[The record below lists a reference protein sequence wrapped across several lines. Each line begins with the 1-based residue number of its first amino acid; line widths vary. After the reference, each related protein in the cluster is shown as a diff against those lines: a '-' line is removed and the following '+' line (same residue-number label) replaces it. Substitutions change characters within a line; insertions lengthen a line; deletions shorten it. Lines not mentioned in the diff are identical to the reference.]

1 MPLPYYVSPEQMMK
15 DKAEYARKGIS
26 RGKAIVTIEYRDGVL
41 LVAENPSTLLHKVSE
56 IYDRIAFAG
65 VGKYNE
71 FENLRVAGVRHA
83 DVKGYSYSRG
93 DVSAKSLANAYSQA
107 LGNIFTQDIKPFEV
121 EVLVVEVGDANGTKN
136 EIYHILYDG
145 TIEDEKNYAA
155 MGGQS
160 EEIRRYLKDNFQES
174 LDLAA
179 ALRAGRPRP
188 DGHPEQ
194 DPHRARPRGGGAGP
208 DQGAPQVPPHPRRG
222 APHAPVRDVLGLPAR
237 ILAPRPLPCYPEI
250 HMKRRIFGLENEY
263 GLTCTL
269 NGQRRLSPDNVA
281 RYLFEKVIPGARNA
295 NVFLENGARLYL
307 DTGFH
312 PEYATPECDDIVD
325 LVIHD
330 KAGERIVE
338 DLLHQAEK
346 RLREDGISGHILLFK
361 NNTDSAGNSYGCHEN
376 YLVSRDVSFQ
386 RLAEG
391 LIPFF
396 VTRQIFAGAGKVLQT
411 PRGFHYCLSQRAQH
425 ICQEISGATTS
436 SRSIINTRDEPHA
449 DAEKYRRLHV
459 IVGDS
464 NMSEVATYLKVGTTA
479 LILDMIEDGHFDRD
493 YSLQSPV
500 QAIRDISHDP
510 TLRETIRLKDGRA
523 ITPLQLQMEYLEH
536 ATRYVQAIDA
546 DPVTRDVLARWTY
559 VIEQLAD
566 DPMQLNREVDWVIK
580 QQLIQAYMEK
590 NRLSWRDPKV
600 SLMDLQY
607 HDIRPDK
614 GLYFSLVRRDLVD
627 RITDDE
633 SIERAKHIP
642 PQTTRARLRGEFIRQ
657 ANLKGKDY
665 RVDWVY
671 LKLNDPERETI
682 LCKDPFQSHD
692 ERVERLIRS
701 F

>member
-1 MPLPYYVSPEQMMK
+1 
-15 DKAEYARKGIS
+15 
-26 RGKAIVTIEYRDGVL
+26 
-41 LVAENPSTLLHKVSE
+41 
-56 IYDRIAFAG
+56 
-65 VGKYNE
+65 
-71 FENLRVAGVRHA
+71 
-83 DVKGYSYSRG
+83 
-93 DVSAKSLANAYSQA
+93 
-107 LGNIFTQDIKPFEV
+107 
-121 EVLVVEVGDANGTKN
+121 
-136 EIYHILYDG
+136 
-145 TIEDEKNYAA
+145 
-155 MGGQS
+155 
-160 EEIRRYLKDNFQES
+160 
-174 LDLAA
+174 
-179 ALRAGRPRP
+179 
-188 DGHPEQ
+188 
-194 DPHRARPRGGGAGP
+194 
-208 DQGAPQVPPHPRRG
+208 
-222 APHAPVRDVLGLPAR
+222 
-237 ILAPRPLPCYPEI
+237 
-250 HMKRRIFGLENEY
+250 MKRRIFGLENEY

-312 PEYATPECDDIVD
+312 PEYATPECDDITE

-346 RLREDGISGHILLFK
+346 RLREDGISGNILLFK

-386 RLAEG
+386 RLAEA

-396 VTRQIFAGAGKVLQT
+396 VTRQIIAGAGKVLQT

-449 DAEKYRRLHV
+449 DAERYRRLHV

-479 LILDMIEDGHFDRD
+479 VVLDMIEAGYFDKD

-510 TLRETIRLKDGRA
+510 TLREIVKLKDGRT
-523 ITPLQLQMEYLEH
+523 ITPLQMQMDYLEH
-536 ATRYVQAIDA
+536 AVRFADASGA
-546 DPVTRDVLARWTY
+546 DPVTKDVLAQWID
-559 VIEQLAD
+559 VLEKLES
-566 DPMQLNREVDWVIK
+566 DPMQLDRELDWVIK
-580 QQLIQAYMEK
+580 RKWIEAYMAR

-600 SLMDLQY
+600 SLLDLQY
-607 HDIRPDK
+607 HDIRPDR
-614 GLYFSLVRRDLVD
+614 GIYYRLVQRGSVERL
-627 RITDDE
+627 TDDE
-633 SIERAKHIP
+633 SIERAKHTP

>member
-1 MPLPYYVSPEQMMK
+1 
-15 DKAEYARKGIS
+15 
-26 RGKAIVTIEYRDGVL
+26 
-41 LVAENPSTLLHKVSE
+41 
-56 IYDRIAFAG
+56 
-65 VGKYNE
+65 
-71 FENLRVAGVRHA
+71 
-83 DVKGYSYSRG
+83 
-93 DVSAKSLANAYSQA
+93 
-107 LGNIFTQDIKPFEV
+107 
-121 EVLVVEVGDANGTKN
+121 
-136 EIYHILYDG
+136 
-145 TIEDEKNYAA
+145 
-155 MGGQS
+155 
-160 EEIRRYLKDNFQES
+160 
-174 LDLAA
+174 
-179 ALRAGRPRP
+179 
-188 DGHPEQ
+188 
-194 DPHRARPRGGGAGP
+194 
-208 DQGAPQVPPHPRRG
+208 
-222 APHAPVRDVLGLPAR
+222 
-237 ILAPRPLPCYPEI
+237 
-250 HMKRRIFGLENEY
+250 
-263 GLTCTL
+263 
-269 NGQRRLSPDNVA
+269 
-281 RYLFEKVIPGARNA
+281 
-295 NVFLENGARLYL
+295 
-307 DTGFH
+307 
-312 PEYATPECDDIVD
+312 
-325 LVIHD
+325 
-330 KAGERIVE
+330 
-338 DLLHQAEK
+338 
-346 RLREDGISGHILLFK
+346 
-361 NNTDSAGNSYGCHEN
+361 
-376 YLVSRDVSFQ
+376 
-386 RLAEG
+386 
-391 LIPFF
+391 
-396 VTRQIFAGAGKVLQT
+396 
-411 PRGFHYCLSQRAQH
+411 
-425 ICQEISGATTS
+425 
-436 SRSIINTRDEPHA
+436 
-449 DAEKYRRLHV
+449 V

-479 LILDMIEDGHFDRD
+479 LILDMIEDGHFDKD

-580 QQLIQAYMEK
+580 QQLIQQYMER

-614 GLYFSLVRRDLVD
+614 GLYFSLVRRDWVD

-633 SIERAKHIP
+633 AIERAKHQP